1 MSETVHITDSLCGD
15 VETEADVYAAYI
27 YAFGD
32 SFNEK
37 CGADGVREKVLSRYD
52 ALPGSLTGE
61 YPTESRDGSLFTPFV
76 SVYRPRMPKRTLLAV
91 IPDKR
96 R

>member
-1 MSETVHITDSLCGD
+1 MFTLP
-15 VETEADVYAAYI
+15 I

-61 YPTESRDGSLFTPFV
+61 SLANFLI
-76 SVYRPRMPKRTLLAV
+76 YLQ
-91 IPDKR
+91 
-96 R
+96 